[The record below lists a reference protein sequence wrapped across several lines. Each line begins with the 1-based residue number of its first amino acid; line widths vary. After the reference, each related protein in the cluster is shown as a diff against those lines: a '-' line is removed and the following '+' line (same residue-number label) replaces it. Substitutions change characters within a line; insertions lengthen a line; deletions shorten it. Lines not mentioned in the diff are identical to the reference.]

1 MKKRITWSTLVK
13 VQMLVCV
20 YTLSGV
26 AAKYASNYEFMSWG
40 FIVCYGI
47 EIMILGIYAVLWQQ
61 VIKKIELSVAY
72 ANRSIALL
80 WSMVWAMLFFKE
92 QITMQHI
99 VGVGIVI
106 FGTMMVNKENAK

>member
-1 MKKRITWSTLVK
+1 MIKKINGLMLIK
-13 VQMLVCV
+13 VQALVCL

-26 AAKYASNYEFMSWG
+26 AAKHASTYEFMSWG

-47 EIMILGIYAVLWQQ
+47 EIMILGIYAILWQQ
-61 VIKKIELSVAY
+61 VIKRIELSIAY

-80 WSMVWAMLFFKE
+80 WSMVWAVLFFRE
-92 QITMQHI
+92 QITLQNI

-106 FGTMMVNKENAK
+106 LGTVLVNKENTK